1 MIIMNYDKAT
11 ITSLIV
17 AILLP
22 LMSILGIGEL
32 TQSYILALASG
43 IIALAVWYYNEK
55 HNSDLV
61 SGTTKCDCELCD
73 EDDDE
78 AFV

>member
-1 MIIMNYDKAT
+1 MNLDKAT

-32 TQSYILALASG
+32 TQSYVLALASG

-61 SGTTKCDCELCD
+61 SGTTQCDCELSD
-73 EDDDE
+73 GEDDDE
-78 AFV
+78 AFA

>member
-1 MIIMNYDKAT
+1 MNYDKAT

-43 IIALAVWYYNEK
+43 IIALMVWYYNEK

-61 SGTTKCDCELCD
+61 SGTTKCDCEIC
-73 EDDDE
+73 EEEDDE

>member
-1 MIIMNYDKAT
+1 MNYDKAT

-32 TQSYILALASG
+32 TQSYVLALASG
-43 IIALAVWYYNEK
+43 IIALVVWYYNEK

-61 SGTTKCDCELCD
+61 SGTTKCDCEIC
-73 EDDDE
+73 EEEDDE

>member
-1 MIIMNYDKAT
+1 MNYDKAT

-55 HNSDLV
+55 HNSDLI
-61 SGTTKCDCELCD
+61 SGTCQCVCETFD
-73 EDDDE
+73 EEDDE

>member
-1 MIIMNYDKAT
+1 MNYDKAT

-43 IIALAVWYYNEK
+43 IIALMVWY
-55 HNSDLV
+55 
-61 SGTTKCDCELCD
+61 
-73 EDDDE
+73 
-78 AFV
+78 